1 MQAQSSRLCG
11 FPAQIYNEEFFMYHP
26 ITHTYTCSCGQVV
39 TGPIYEYVNVAQE
52 PRLRYIVL
60 AGLLNV
66 ISCPLCGRRMAVSR
80 PIVYSD
86 PQYNFLAYVHPHADA
101 PAEAR
106 RLILKRLRSVYVDI
120 TRTQDTR
127 ISREDEEGDRVV
139 VITPVQAKEM
149 PPLKVVFGFDQL
161 HELLNAILSPE
172 DRSGKLV
179 LSTRSRDTAER
190 AQFFTIA
197 RKLALEMNCSVAV
210 KDQPDE
216 YTVWLYGSRRQIG
229 SLMRSLTTTA

>member
-1 MQAQSSRLCG
+1 
-11 FPAQIYNEEFFMYHP
+11 
-26 ITHTYTCSCGQVV
+26 
-39 TGPIYEYVNVAQE
+39 VA
-52 PRLRYIVL
+52 I
-60 AGLLNV
+60 
-66 ISCPLCGRRMAVSR
+66 SR

-101 PAEAR
+101 PEEAR

-120 TRTQDTR
+120 TKTQDTST
-127 ISREDEEGDRVV
+127 SREDEEGDRAV

-149 PPLKVVFGFDQL
+149 PPLKIVFGFEQL
-161 HELLNAILSPE
+161 HELLNTILSPQ
-172 DRSGKLV
+172 DRSGKLA

-197 RKLALEMNCSVAV
+197 RKLALEMDCSVAV
-210 KDQPDE
+210 QDLPSE

-229 SLMRSLTTTA
+229 SLMRSLTATA

>member
-1 MQAQSSRLCG
+1 
-11 FPAQIYNEEFFMYHP
+11 
-26 ITHTYTCSCGQVV
+26 
-39 TGPIYEYVNVAQE
+39 VNVAHD

-66 ISCPLCGRRMAVSR
+66 IACPLCGRRVAVAR
-80 PIVYSD
+80 PIIYSD

-101 PAEAR
+101 SAEAR
-106 RLILKRLRSVYVDI
+106 RLILNRLRSVYVDI
-120 TRTQDTR
+120 TKTRDMR
-127 ISREDEEGDRVV
+127 ISREDEEGGRVV
-139 VITPVQAKEM
+139 VITPVQAREM
-149 PPLKVVFGFDQL
+149 PPLKIVFGFDQL
-161 HELLNAILSPE
+161 HELLNAMLSPE

-190 AQFFTIA
+190 AQFLMIA
-197 RKLALEMNCSVAV
+197 RKLALEMGCNVAV

-229 SLMRSLTTTA
+229 SLMRSLTATA